1 MPELALDQFQGCSA
15 RAAGVPVIPLMR
27 GRGWVAQPPTEV
39 ARDEAV
45 QNAFYLVIY
54 DSGSHTGGRCFVRP
68 DFFLKDWASFV
79 QTIRFFLT

>member
-1 MPELALDQFQGCSA
+1 MPELAVDQFQGCSA

-45 QNAFYLVIY
+45 QNAFYLVILIAAAIPVA
-54 DSGSHTGGRCFVRP
+54 DVLSGLI
-68 DFFLKDWASFV
+68 FF
-79 QTIRFFLT
+79 